1 MQWSQSL
8 SPHLLPHDSL
18 TVAGN
23 ALATASNAFQP
34 AVQPK
39 FDPTHTVTLYP
50 GDCVDL
56 LRTLPDHC
64 VQLIV
69 TSPTSHLGSDA

>member
-8 SPHLLPHDSL
+8 SPHPLLHDSL

-34 AVQPK
+34 AVLPK
-39 FDPTHTVTLYP
+39 LDPAHTVTLYS
-50 GDCVDL
+50 GDCIDL

-69 TSPTSHLGSDA
+69 TSPPSHLGSDA